1 MSTLKI
7 GKYLLIPFAIFI
19 SLIPVID
26 PFNVFTSLRNSAF
39 DTFQIISPRQSQT
52 KDNILIL
59 DIDEKSLSEIGQWPW
74 SRSVLSKLVN
84 QTDLSAALAFDIVFA
99 EADRTGSKELMNQYK
114 NNNDFV
120 KSLKGLPDNDD
131 LFANSIKDH
140 GTVVLGA
147 IPSNSLKNNFQMR
160 FGLIQQGDDPKKF
173 LREYKGIQTNLKIL
187 NSSSAGIGSMS
198 IGNNDSIIRK
208 LPLFENISGSLVPSL
223 SLELLRVAI
232 GASTYQIKSSNA
244 SGETAFGEETGINHV
259 KLGNLIIPT
268 NPDGSVWIHYPEV
281 SVDSISVSDIIK
293 QKYPKD
299 FFKDKILIVGT
310 SAPGLFDL
318 RSTPLKNNVPGVK
331 IIADLTDQI
340 LSGSFLQR
348 PDWIFGLELFT
359 GFTLAILITI
369 FIQFLGPIGGLSVFL
384 IGNGISIFG
393 SFYIFE
399 NYLFLIDPISPLV
412 ICLISYLV
420 ITFFNFLFTELE
432 RRKVRNAFSQY
443 MSPVMV
449 EKLAQSNK
457 SLKLGGE
464 RREMTFLF
472 SDIRGF
478 TAISEKYKDDPESLT
493 VLINSILTVLSDEV
507 LDQDGTIDKYMG
519 DCIMAFWNAP
529 SENPFH
535 REKSIEAAFK
545 MSEALNKLNE
555 SLDRKGENKLS
566 IGIGINSGEC
576 IVGNMG
582 SEKRFDYTVLGDAV
596 NLASRL
602 EGQPGNYGMQ
612 IILGEETIK
621 KISKD
626 AYLQFELD
634 LISVKGKSEPTS
646 IFTVFDSW
654 NAEVAYE
661 VFYEEHMDF
670 LKNYRS
676 KNWDK
681 AKQHI
686 DKYRLSIPEF
696 TLYYTLFLNRIDE
709 LSKQSLP
716 EDWSGIFAAE
726 TK

>member
-19 SLIPVID
+19 SAIPVID

-74 SRSVLSKLVN
+74 SRSVLSELVD
-84 QTDLSAALAFDIVFA
+84 QTNLSAALAFDIVFA
-99 EADRTGSKELMNQYK
+99 EADRTGSKELMNLYK
-114 NNNDFV
+114 KNNDFV

-208 LPLFENISGSLVPSL
+208 LPLFENINGSLVPSL

-359 GFTLAILITI
+359 GFALAILITI

-399 NYLFLIDPISPLV
+399 NYLFLIDPISPLI

-529 SENPFH
+529 SEDPFH

-555 SLDRKGENKLS
+555 SLNRKGENKLS

-602 EGQPGNYGMQ
+602 EGQSGNYGMQ

-621 KISKD
+621 KISKNE
-626 AYLQFELD
+626 YFQFELD

-646 IFTVFDSW
+646 IFTVFKSW
-654 NAEVAYE
+654 TAEVAYE

>member
-19 SLIPVID
+19 SAIPVID

-74 SRSVLSKLVN
+74 SRSVLSELVD
-84 QTDLSAALAFDIVFA
+84 QTNLSAALAFDIVFA
-99 EADRTGSKELMNQYK
+99 EADRTGSKELMNLYK
-114 NNNDFV
+114 KNNDFV

-208 LPLFENISGSLVPSL
+208 LPLFENINGSLVPSL

-529 SENPFH
+529 SEDPFH

-555 SLDRKGENKLS
+555 NLDRKGENKLS

-602 EGQPGNYGMQ
+602 EGQSGNYGMQ

-626 AYLQFELD
+626 EYFQFELD

-646 IFTVFDSW
+646 IFTVFKSW
-654 NAEVAYE
+654 TAEVAYE

>member
-19 SLIPVID
+19 SAIPVID

-74 SRSVLSKLVN
+74 SRSVLSELVD
-84 QTDLSAALAFDIVFA
+84 QTNLSAALAFDIVFA
-99 EADRTGSKELMNQYK
+99 EADRTGSKELMNLYK

-208 LPLFENISGSLVPSL
+208 LPLFENINGSLVPSL

-399 NYLFLIDPISPLV
+399 NYLFLIDPISPLI

-529 SENPFH
+529 SEDPFH

-602 EGQPGNYGMQ
+602 EGQSGNYGMQ

-621 KISKD
+621 KISKEE
-626 AYLQFELD
+626 YFKFELD

-646 IFTVFDSW
+646 IFTVFKSW
-654 NAEVAYE
+654 TAEVAYE

-670 LKNYRS
+670 LKNYRN

>member
-7 GKYLLIPFAIFI
+7 GKYSLIPFAIFI
-19 SLIPVID
+19 SAIPVID

-74 SRSVLSKLVN
+74 SRSVLSELVD
-84 QTDLSAALAFDIVFA
+84 QTNLSAALAFDIVFA
-99 EADRTGSKELMNQYK
+99 EADRTGSKELMNLYK
-114 NNNDFV
+114 KNNDFV

-208 LPLFENISGSLVPSL
+208 LPLFENINGSLVPSL

-399 NYLFLIDPISPLV
+399 NYLFLIDPISPLI

-529 SENPFH
+529 SEDPFH

-602 EGQPGNYGMQ
+602 EGQSGNYGMQ
-612 IILGEETIK
+612 IILVEETIK

-646 IFTVFDSW
+646 IFTVFNSW

-670 LKNYRS
+670 LKNYRN

>member
-19 SLIPVID
+19 SAIPVID

-39 DTFQIISPRQSQT
+39 DIFQIISPRQSQT

-74 SRSVLSKLVN
+74 SRSVLSELVD
-84 QTDLSAALAFDIVFA
+84 QTNLSAALAFDIVFA
-99 EADRTGSKELMNQYK
+99 EADRTGSKELMNLYK
-114 NNNDFV
+114 KNNDFV

-147 IPSNSLKNNFQMR
+147 IPSNSLKDNFQMR

-208 LPLFENISGSLVPSL
+208 LPLFENINGSLVPSL

-299 FFKDKILIVGT
+299 YFKDKILIVGT

-359 GFTLAILITI
+359 GLTLAILITI

-529 SENPFH
+529 SEDPFH

-602 EGQPGNYGMQ
+602 EGQSGNYGMQ
-612 IILGEETIK
+612 IILGEETIR

-626 AYLQFELD
+626 EYLQFELD

-646 IFTVFDSW
+646 IFTVFNSW
-654 NAEVAYE
+654 NAEVAYD

-670 LKNYRS
+670 LKNYRN

>member
-19 SLIPVID
+19 SAIPVID

-84 QTDLSAALAFDIVFA
+84 QTNLSAALAFDIVFA

-208 LPLFENISGSLVPSL
+208 LPLFENINGSLVPSL

-259 KLGNLIIPT
+259 KLGSLIIPT

-493 VLINSILTVLSDEV
+493 VLINSILTVLSNEV

-529 SENPFH
+529 SEDPFH
-535 REKSIEAAFK
+535 REKSIKAAFK

-602 EGQPGNYGMQ
+602 EGQSGNYGMQ

-621 KISKD
+621 KISKEE
-626 AYLQFELD
+626 YFQFELD

-646 IFTVFDSW
+646 IFTVFNSW
-654 NAEVAYE
+654 TAEVAYE

>member
-19 SLIPVID
+19 SAIPVID

-74 SRSVLSKLVN
+74 SRSVLSELVD
-84 QTDLSAALAFDIVFA
+84 QTNLSAALAFDIVFA
-99 EADRTGSKELMNQYK
+99 EADRTGSKELMNLYK
-114 NNNDFV
+114 KNNDFV

-208 LPLFENISGSLVPSL
+208 LPLFENINGSLVPSL

-529 SENPFH
+529 SEDPFH

-602 EGQPGNYGMQ
+602 EGQSGNYGMQ

-621 KISKD
+621 KISKNE
-626 AYLQFELD
+626 YFQFELD

-646 IFTVFDSW
+646 IFTVFKSW
-654 NAEVAYE
+654 TAEVAYE

-670 LKNYRS
+670 LKNYRN

>member
-19 SLIPVID
+19 SAIPVID

-74 SRSVLSKLVN
+74 SRSVLSELVD
-84 QTDLSAALAFDIVFA
+84 QTNLSAALAFDIVFA
-99 EADRTGSKELMNQYK
+99 EADRTGSKELMNLYK

-208 LPLFENISGSLVPSL
+208 LPLFENINGSLVPSL

-369 FIQFLGPIGGLSVFL
+369 FIQFLGPLGGLSVFL

-493 VLINSILTVLSDEV
+493 VLINSILTVLSNEV

-529 SENPFH
+529 SEDPFH

-566 IGIGINSGEC
+566 IGIGINS
-576 IVGNMG
+576 V
-582 SEKRFDYTVLGDAV
+582 SYTHLT
-596 NLASRL
+596 L
-602 EGQPGNYGMQ
+602 
-612 IILGEETIK
+612 
-621 KISKD
+621 
-626 AYLQFELD
+626 
-634 LISVKGKSEPTS
+634 PT
-646 IFTVFDSW
+646 T
-654 NAEVAYE
+654 
-661 VFYEEHMDF
+661 
-670 LKNYRS
+670 R
-676 KNWDK
+676 
-681 AKQHI
+681 
-686 DKYRLSIPEF
+686 
-696 TLYYTLFLNRIDE
+696 
-709 LSKQSLP
+709 
-716 EDWSGIFAAE
+716 
-726 TK
+726 

>member
-19 SLIPVID
+19 SAIPVID

-74 SRSVLSKLVN
+74 SRSVLSELVD
-84 QTDLSAALAFDIVFA
+84 QTNLSAALAFDIVFA
-99 EADRTGSKELMNQYK
+99 EADRTGSKELMNLYK
-114 NNNDFV
+114 DNNNFV

-160 FGLIQQGDDPKKF
+160 FGLIQQGDDPRKF

-208 LPLFENISGSLVPSL
+208 LPLFENINGSLVPSL

-529 SENPFH
+529 SEDPFH

-602 EGQPGNYGMQ
+602 EGQSGNYGMQ

-621 KISKD
+621 KISKHE
-626 AYLQFELD
+626 YLQFELD

-646 IFTVFDSW
+646 IFTVFKSW
-654 NAEVAYE
+654 TAEVAYE

>member
-19 SLIPVID
+19 SAIPVID

-74 SRSVLSKLVN
+74 SRSVLSELVD
-84 QTDLSAALAFDIVFA
+84 QTNLSAALAFDIVFA
-99 EADRTGSKELMNQYK
+99 EADRTGSKELMNLYK
-114 NNNDFV
+114 KNNDFV

-208 LPLFENISGSLVPSL
+208 LPLFENINGSLVPSL

-369 FIQFLGPIGGLSVFL
+369 FIQFLGPLGGLSVFL

-493 VLINSILTVLSDEV
+493 VLINSILTVLSNEV

-529 SENPFH
+529 SEDPFH

-602 EGQPGNYGMQ
+602 EGQSGNYGMQ

-626 AYLQFELD
+626 EYLQFELD

-646 IFTVFDSW
+646 IFTVFNSW
-654 NAEVAYE
+654 TAEVAYE

>member
-19 SLIPVID
+19 SAIPVID

-52 KDNILIL
+52 KDTILIL

-84 QTDLSAALAFDIVFA
+84 QTNLSAALAFDIVFA
-99 EADRTGSKELMNQYK
+99 EADRTGSKELMNLYK
-114 NNNDFV
+114 KNNDFV

-208 LPLFENISGSLVPSL
+208 LPLFENINGSLVPSL

-281 SVDSISVSDIIK
+281 SVDSISISDIIN

-449 EKLAQSNK
+449 EKLSQSNK

-529 SENPFH
+529 SEDSLH

-555 SLDRKGENKLS
+555 SLDRKGETKLS

-602 EGQPGNYGMQ
+602 EGQSGNYGMQ

-621 KISKD
+621 KISKHE
-626 AYLQFELD
+626 YLQFELD

-646 IFTVFDSW
+646 IFTVFKSW
-654 NAEVAYE
+654 TAEVAYE

-670 LKNYRS
+670 LKNYRN

>member
-19 SLIPVID
+19 SAIPVID

-74 SRSVLSKLVN
+74 SRSVLSELVD
-84 QTDLSAALAFDIVFA
+84 QTNLSAALAFDIVFA
-99 EADRTGSKELMNQYK
+99 EADRTGSKELMNLYK
-114 NNNDFV
+114 KNNDFV

-208 LPLFENISGSLVPSL
+208 LPLFENINGSLVPSL

-259 KLGNLIIPT
+259 KLGSLIIPT

-281 SVDSISVSDIIK
+281 SVDSISISDIIK

-443 MSPVMV
+443 MSPAMV

-529 SENPFH
+529 SEDPFH

-602 EGQPGNYGMQ
+602 EGQSGNYGMQ

-646 IFTVFDSW
+646 IFTVFNSW

>member
-19 SLIPVID
+19 SAIPVID

-74 SRSVLSKLVN
+74 SRSVLSELVD
-84 QTDLSAALAFDIVFA
+84 QTNLSAALAFDIVFA
-99 EADRTGSKELMNQYK
+99 EADRTGSKELMNLYK
-114 NNNDFV
+114 KNNDFV

-208 LPLFENISGSLVPSL
+208 LPLFENINGSLVPSL

-369 FIQFLGPIGGLSVFL
+369 FIQFLGPLGGLSVFL

-493 VLINSILTVLSDEV
+493 VLINSILTVLSNEV

-529 SENPFH
+529 SEDPFH
-535 REKSIEAAFK
+535 REKSIEAAFN

-602 EGQPGNYGMQ
+602 EGQSGNYGMQ

-621 KISKD
+621 KISKNE
-626 AYLQFELD
+626 YFQFELD

-646 IFTVFDSW
+646 IFTVFKSW
-654 NAEVAYE
+654 TAEVAYE

>member
-19 SLIPVID
+19 SAIPVID
-26 PFNVFTSLRNSAF
+26 PFNVFKSLRNSAF

-84 QTDLSAALAFDIVFA
+84 QTNLSAALAFDIVFA
-99 EADRTGSKELMNQYK
+99 EADRTGSKELINLYK

-208 LPLFENISGSLVPSL
+208 LPLFENINGSLVPSL

-259 KLGNLIIPT
+259 KLSNLIIPT

-293 QKYPKD
+293 QKYPKE

-493 VLINSILTVLSDEV
+493 VLINSILTVLSNEV

-529 SENPFH
+529 SEDPLH

-602 EGQPGNYGMQ
+602 EGQSGNYGMQ
-612 IILGEETIK
+612 IILGEETLK

-626 AYLQFELD
+626 EYLQFELD

-646 IFTVFDSW
+646 IFTVFNSW
-654 NAEVAYE
+654 NAEITYE

>member
-19 SLIPVID
+19 SAIPVID

-74 SRSVLSKLVN
+74 SRSVLSELVD
-84 QTDLSAALAFDIVFA
+84 QTNLSAALAFDIVFA
-99 EADRTGSKELMNQYK
+99 EADRTGSKELMNLYK
-114 NNNDFV
+114 KNNDFV

-208 LPLFENISGSLVPSL
+208 LPLFENINGSLVPSL

-299 FFKDKILIVGT
+299 FFKDKVLIVGT

-399 NYLFLIDPISPLV
+399 NYLFLIDPISPLI

-529 SENPFH
+529 SEDPFH

-602 EGQPGNYGMQ
+602 EGQSGNYGMQ

-621 KISKD
+621 KISKNE
-626 AYLQFELD
+626 YFQFELD

-646 IFTVFDSW
+646 IFTVFKSW
-654 NAEVAYE
+654 TAEVAYE

-670 LKNYRS
+670 LKNYRN

>member
-7 GKYLLIPFAIFI
+7 GKYLLIPLAIFI
-19 SLIPVID
+19 SAIPVID

-74 SRSVLSKLVN
+74 SRSVLSELVD
-84 QTDLSAALAFDIVFA
+84 QTNLSAALAFDIVFA
-99 EADRTGSKELMNQYK
+99 EADRTGSKELINLYK

-208 LPLFENISGSLVPSL
+208 LPLFENINGSLVPSL

-529 SENPFH
+529 SEDPFH

-602 EGQPGNYGMQ
+602 EGQSGNYGMQ

-646 IFTVFDSW
+646 IFTVFNSW

-709 LSKQSLP
+709 LSKKSLP

>member
-19 SLIPVID
+19 SAIPVID

-74 SRSVLSKLVN
+74 SRSVLSELVD
-84 QTDLSAALAFDIVFA
+84 QTNLSAALAFDIVFA

-160 FGLIQQGDDPKKF
+160 FGLIQQGDDPRKF

-208 LPLFENISGSLVPSL
+208 LPLFENINGSLVPSL

-259 KLGNLIIPT
+259 KLGSLIIPT

-493 VLINSILTVLSDEV
+493 VLINSILTVLSNEV

-529 SENPFH
+529 SEDPFH
-535 REKSIEAAFK
+535 REKSIKAAFK

-602 EGQPGNYGMQ
+602 EGQSGNYGMQ

-621 KISKD
+621 KISKEE
-626 AYLQFELD
+626 YFQFELD

-646 IFTVFDSW
+646 IFTVFNSW
-654 NAEVAYE
+654 TAEVAYE

>member
-7 GKYLLIPFAIFI
+7 GKYSLIPFAIFI
-19 SLIPVID
+19 SAIPVID

-74 SRSVLSKLVN
+74 SRSVLSELVD
-84 QTDLSAALAFDIVFA
+84 QTNLSAALAFDIVFA
-99 EADRTGSKELMNQYK
+99 EADRTGSKELMNLYK
-114 NNNDFV
+114 KNNDFV

-208 LPLFENISGSLVPSL
+208 LPLFENINGSLVPSL

-529 SENPFH
+529 SEDPFH

-602 EGQPGNYGMQ
+602 EGQSGNYGMQ

-621 KISKD
+621 KISKNE
-626 AYLQFELD
+626 YFQFELD

-646 IFTVFDSW
+646 IFTVFKSW
-654 NAEVAYE
+654 TAEVAYE

-670 LKNYRS
+670 LKNYRN

>member
-19 SLIPVID
+19 SAIPVID
-26 PFNVFTSLRNSAF
+26 PFDVFTSLRNTAF
-39 DTFQIISPRQSQT
+39 DTFQVISPRQSQT

-84 QTDLSAALAFDIVFA
+84 QTNLSAALAFDIVFA
-99 EADRTGSKELMNQYK
+99 EADRTGSKELMNLYK

-140 GTVVLGA
+140 GNVVLGA

-208 LPLFENISGSLVPSL
+208 LPLFENINGSLVPSL

-244 SGETAFGEETGINHV
+244 SGETAFGEETGINHI

-281 SVDSISVSDIIK
+281 SVDSISVSEIIK
-293 QKYPKD
+293 QKYPKN

-318 RSTPLKNNVPGVK
+318 RSTPLENNIPGVK

-359 GFTLAILITI
+359 GFILAILITI

-399 NYLFLIDPISPLV
+399 HYLFLIDPVSPLV

-420 ITFFNFLFTELE
+420 ITFFNFLFTEIE
-432 RRKVRNAFSQY
+432 RRKVRIAFSQY

-493 VLINSILTVLSDEV
+493 VLINSILTVLSNEV

-529 SENPFH
+529 SEDPLH

-555 SLDRKGENKLS
+555 SLDRKGEDKLS

-602 EGQPGNYGMQ
+602 EGQSGNYGMQ

-621 KISKD
+621 KISKNE
-626 AYLQFELD
+626 YFQFELD

-646 IFTVFDSW
+646 IFTVFKSW
-654 NAEVAYE
+654 TAEVAYE

-670 LKNYRS
+670 LKNYRN

>member
-19 SLIPVID
+19 SAIPVID

-74 SRSVLSKLVN
+74 SRSVLSELVD
-84 QTDLSAALAFDIVFA
+84 QTNLSAALAFDIVFA
-99 EADRTGSKELMNQYK
+99 EADRTGSKELMNLYK
-114 NNNDFV
+114 KNNDFV

-208 LPLFENISGSLVPSL
+208 LPLFENINGSLVPSL

-359 GFTLAILITI
+359 GLTLAILITI

-529 SENPFH
+529 SEDPFH
-535 REKSIEAAFK
+535 REKSIEAAFN

-602 EGQPGNYGMQ
+602 EGQSGNYGMQ

-621 KISKD
+621 KISKEE
-626 AYLQFELD
+626 YFQFELD

-646 IFTVFDSW
+646 IFTVFKSW
-654 NAEVAYE
+654 TAEVAYE

-670 LKNYRS
+670 LKNYRN

>member
-19 SLIPVID
+19 SAIPVID

-74 SRSVLSKLVN
+74 SRSVLSELVD
-84 QTDLSAALAFDIVFA
+84 QTNLSAALAFDIVFA
-99 EADRTGSKELMNQYK
+99 EADRTGSKELMNLYK
-114 NNNDFV
+114 KNNDFV

-208 LPLFENISGSLVPSL
+208 LPLFENINGSLVPSL

-359 GFTLAILITI
+359 GLTLAILITI

-399 NYLFLIDPISPLV
+399 NYLFLIDPISPLI

-529 SENPFH
+529 SEDPFH
-535 REKSIEAAFK
+535 REKSIEAAFN

-602 EGQPGNYGMQ
+602 EGQSGNYGMQ

-621 KISKD
+621 KISKNE
-626 AYLQFELD
+626 YFQFELD

-646 IFTVFDSW
+646 IFTVFKSW
-654 NAEVAYE
+654 TAEVAYE

-670 LKNYRS
+670 LKNYRN

>member
-19 SLIPVID
+19 SAIPVID
-26 PFNVFTSLRNSAF
+26 PFDVFTSLRNTAF
-39 DTFQIISPRQSQT
+39 DTFQVISPRQSQT

-84 QTDLSAALAFDIVFA
+84 QTNLSAALAFDIVFA
-99 EADRTGSKELMNQYK
+99 EADRTGSKELMNLYK

-140 GTVVLGA
+140 GNVVLGA

-208 LPLFENISGSLVPSL
+208 LPLFENINGSLVPSL

-281 SVDSISVSDIIK
+281 SVDSISVSEIIK
-293 QKYPKD
+293 QKYPKN

-318 RSTPLKNNVPGVK
+318 RSTPLENNIPGVK

-359 GFTLAILITI
+359 GFILAILITI

-399 NYLFLIDPISPLV
+399 NYLFLIDPISPLI

-529 SENPFH
+529 SEDPFH

-555 SLDRKGENKLS
+555 SLDRKGEDKLS

-602 EGQPGNYGMQ
+602 EGQSGNYGMQ

-621 KISKD
+621 KISKNE
-626 AYLQFELD
+626 YFQFELD

-646 IFTVFDSW
+646 IFTVFKSW
-654 NAEVAYE
+654 TAEVAYE

-670 LKNYRS
+670 LKNYRN

>member
-19 SLIPVID
+19 SSIPVID

-74 SRSVLSKLVN
+74 SRSVLSELVD
-84 QTDLSAALAFDIVFA
+84 QTNLSAALAFDIVFA
-99 EADRTGSKELMNQYK
+99 EADRTGSKELMNLYK
-114 NNNDFV
+114 DNNDFV

-208 LPLFENISGSLVPSL
+208 LPLFENINGSLVPSL

-399 NYLFLIDPISPLV
+399 NYLFLIDPISPLI

-529 SENPFH
+529 SEDPFH

-602 EGQPGNYGMQ
+602 EGQSGNYGMQ

-646 IFTVFDSW
+646 IFTVFNSW

-670 LKNYRS
+670 LKNYRN